1 MTGTTS
7 NESYTYNEN
16 SASNATLTISPKPNL
31 KLQFGEDSTF
41 YIQFYSKKKPT
52 RFQRWMMRK
61 LLGIVL
67 EDM

>member
-1 MTGTTS
+1 MTGTT
-7 NESYTYNEN
+7 NNYIYNEN

-31 KLQFGEDSTF
+31 KIQFGEDSTF
-41 YIQFYSKKKPT
+41 YIQFYSKKTPT